1 GLSLGFSP
9 ILVDSIF
16 EIVRGISQQGTTVL
30 LVEQNIYNSL
40 LMAHKG
46 YVMENG
52 RMVLEGEGK
61 ALLENEHIK
70 KTYLGI

>member
-1 GLSLGFSP
+1 M
-9 ILVDSIF
+9 
-16 EIVRGISQQGTTVL
+16 

-40 LMAHKG
+40 LMTHKG

-70 KTYLGI
+70 KAYLGI